1 MRARTVMRLLLLG
14 VLAPAIALLAS
25 ADAQTLLLTLDTP
38 NPQASAYFG
47 YSVAVGDVNGDGKA
61 DIAVGTPAE
70 GVGANTL
77 QGRTYVFSGAN
88 GSLLLT
94 LNIPNPQASA
104 WFGYSVAVGDVNG
117 DGKADIAVGT
127 PAEGVGANTH
137 QGRTYVFS
145 GANDSLLLTL
155 DTPNPQAG
163 AGFGN
168 SVAVGDVN
176 GDGKADIAVAVLT
189 EGVGANT
196 EQGRTYVFS
205 GSGTA
210 SGASVSGGRGSSAP
224 SAAVLAGIAAG
235 GALLLLAAGGWYARR
250 RWRTG

>member
-38 NPQASAYFG
+38 NPQASA
-47 YSVAVGDVNGDGKA
+47 
-61 DIAVGTPAE
+61 
-70 GVGANTL
+70 
-77 QGRTYVFSGAN
+77 
-88 GSLLLT
+88 
-94 LNIPNPQASA
+94 
-104 WFGYSVAVGDVNG
+104 
-117 DGKADIAVGT
+117 
-127 PAEGVGANTH
+127 H
-137 QGRTYVFS
+137 
-145 GANDSLLLTL
+145 
-155 DTPNPQAG
+155 
-163 AGFGN
+163 FGN

-176 GDGKADIAVAVLT
+176 GDGKADIAVGVLA
-189 EGVGANT
+189 ESVGTNT

>member
-70 GVGANTL
+70 GVGANT
-77 QGRTYVFSGAN
+77 
-88 GSLLLT
+88 
-94 LNIPNPQASA
+94 
-104 WFGYSVAVGDVNG
+104 
-117 DGKADIAVGT
+117 
-127 PAEGVGANTH
+127 H

-176 GDGKADIAVAVLT
+176 GDGEADIAVAVLT
-189 EGVGANT
+189 EGVGANTEQGRTYVFSGANGSLLLTLDTPNPQVFAGFGNSVAVGDVNGDGKADIAVGVLAESVGTNT